1 MRLPRPLNDN
11 RPVHREYPTWYVLI
25 LCAMQSAYIEEL
37 DNLPQELMAT
47 AMQEIAALN
56 FAINE
61 LDKFYGGKDIDGGPY
76 AV

>member
-1 MRLPRPLNDN
+1 
-11 RPVHREYPTWYVLI
+11 
-25 LCAMQSAYIEEL
+25 MQSAYIEEL

-61 LDKFYGGKDIDGGPY
+61 LDKLYGGGPY